1 MRPNAALD
9 RAGERP
15 TASRILAPRDA
26 SRALRPTALG
36 TRALLFLGLLWATYF
51 AIPYTNLFF
60 FGVTFL
66 TVWIGLAGVWT
77 TRSLRG
83 VRVLARAAC
92 CPAGTPVRLQL
103 EVAPGGRARS
113 NVLVAL
119 DLDDGTVRSTP
130 TPLPDAGAVA
140 AELPPRR
147 RGVHRVRRAAL
158 ESSAPFGLFR
168 VRVPLHGLA
177 ELVVYP
183 APAPTP
189 APTQPEPGAEP
200 ARRSVAARRARHGE
214 PPPQDQVAGLR
225 EYRAGDDARR
235 VHWRG
240 SARRGALV
248 VHDLDADPRR
258 AQQVILDRR
267 CAPAVL
273 EARLSAIVTTAL
285 RARAEQ
291 AGLTLS
297 TQGLVRTF
305 ACDRSDFDALLRLLA
320 SLDPLPPDAAAPARM
335 ASSGGNA
342 P

>member
-9 RAGERP
+9 RAAAQG
-15 TASRILAPRDA
+15 PRHA
-26 SRALRPTALG
+26 RALRPTALG
-36 TRALLFLGLLWATYF
+36 LRALLFLALLWATYF

-66 TVWIGLAGVWT
+66 TVWIGLAGIWT

-83 VRVLARAAC
+83 VRVRARAAC
-92 CPAGTPVRLQL
+92 CPAGTPVRLHL
-103 EVAPGGRARS
+103 EVASGGRARS

-119 DLDDGTVRSTP
+119 DLDDGTVRSAP
-130 TPLPDAGAVA
+130 TPLPDEGAVTA
-140 AELPPRR
+140 DLPPCR
-147 RGVHRVRRAAL
+147 RGIHRVRRAAL

-168 VRVPLHGLA
+168 VCVPLPGLD

-189 APTQPEPGAEP
+189 ARTQPEPGAKAADET
-200 ARRSVAARRARHGE
+200 VAARRAGQ
-214 PPPQDQVAGLR
+214 PPPPDQVAGLR

-248 VHDLDADPRR
+248 VHDLDAEVRP
-258 AQQVILDRR
+258 AQHVVLDRR
-267 CAPAVL
+267 CTPTVL
-273 EARLSAIVTTAL
+273 EARLSAIVAIAL
-285 RARAEQ
+285 RAREEQ
-291 AGLTLS
+291 TALTLS

-305 ACDRSDFDALLRLLA
+305 ACNRADVDALLRTLA
-320 SLDPLPPDAAAPARM
+320 TLEPLPPDAAAPARV
-335 ASSGGNA
+335 ASTGGGA

>member
-1 MRPNAALD
+1 M
-9 RAGERP
+9 
-15 TASRILAPRDA
+15 
-26 SRALRPTALG
+26 RPTALG
-36 TRALLFLGLLWATYF
+36 IRALLFLALLWATFF

-66 TVWIGLAGVWT
+66 TVWIGLASVWT

-83 VRVLARAAC
+83 VRVRARAAC
-92 CPAGTPVRLQL
+92 CSAGTPIRLHL
-103 EVAPGGRARS
+103 DVAPGGRARA

-130 TPLPDAGAVA
+130 IPLPDAGAGA
-140 AELPPRR
+140 ADLPPRR
-147 RGVHRVRRAAL
+147 RGIHRVRRAAL

-168 VRVPLHGLA
+168 VRVPLPGLD

-183 APAPTP
+183 APSPTP
-189 APTQPEPGAEP
+189 ARTRPEPP
-200 ARRSVAARRARHGE
+200 AKSTGEAAAARHAGHGQPRE
-214 PPPQDQVAGLR
+214 PDQVAGLR

-240 SARRGALV
+240 SARRGSLV
-248 VHDLDADPRR
+248 VHDLDADARPAR
-258 AQQVILDRR
+258 QVILDRR

-285 RARAEQ
+285 RAREEQ
-291 AGLTLS
+291 AALSLS

-305 ACDRSDFDALLRLLA
+305 ACDRTDFDALLRVLA
-320 SLDPLPPDAAAPARM
+320 AVEPLPQDAAAPARM
-335 ASSGGNA
+335 ASTRSGS